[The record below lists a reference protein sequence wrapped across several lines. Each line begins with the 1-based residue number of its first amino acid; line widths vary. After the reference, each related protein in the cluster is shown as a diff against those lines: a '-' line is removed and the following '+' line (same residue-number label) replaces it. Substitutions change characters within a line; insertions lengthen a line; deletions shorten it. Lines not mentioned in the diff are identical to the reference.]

1 MRKILIIVLCCC
13 LLPGCAGP
21 KSYETMTDLYYAPTT
36 PPPGEI
42 SVWLPEGGALST
54 MEDGENG
61 KLYICDGYTV
71 SVQTTESGDLDATLS
86 KATGYRKEKLKGI
99 GWKQGGLN
107 RYECAWASIGE
118 SGDQVGRTVV
128 LDDGDYHYVVTVL
141 GQADLAGAMAETWA
155 TITESVDL
163 HTGS

>member
-1 MRKILIIVLCCC
+1 MLCACVLT
-13 LLPGCAGP
+13 GCAGP
-21 KSYETMTDLYYAPTT
+21 ESYETMTDLYYAPTRQEPAQIT
-36 PPPGEI
+36 LR
-42 SVWLPEGGALST
+42 LPDEAALSVLER
-54 MEDGENG
+54 EDGG
-61 KLYICDGYTV
+61 KLYLCDGYTV
-71 SVQTTESGDLDATLS
+71 SGQTTESGDLDATLS

-99 GWKQGGLN
+99 GWKQGELN